1 MWKRGKVKVRKK
13 KIKIKKINNK
23 NKTNKNN
30 LCMYWV
36 CIHVPILDHTTKS
49 TLKINLKYYKIQYL
63 YPNIFFKY
71 IL

>member
-1 MWKRGKVKVRKK
+1 
-13 KIKIKKINNK
+13 
-23 NKTNKNN
+23 
-30 LCMYWV
+30 MYWV

-71 IL
+71 RIMYTLGITEPYGYDDIIKNIIKPNGDFRI